1 MRMLLRGVIEEREI
15 LVTRRYNIRGGQ
27 DEYDPISVR
36 AEDSPVSRLHLIK
49 TVSSNKE
56 LTESLALQFPNLYE
70 GRKYYKSHHKM
81 ESKRTS
87 PLPLVKKKTP
97 SPKKPSPKK
106 PSPKRRTTQEKKKK
120 NGHRRTSSPKQKNSR
135 KKSLKINGERK
146 DKKRRVEMK
155 PLGNQVP
162 SSVITVTHFNAHSYR
177 KYRTRFLANYRNTIR
192 IRDKPNVNS
201 LNKGT
206 KIRPNFRRREKDT
219 NDDASR
225 FGITDGGFSVVSRY
239 LWDEDLGE
247 STTTTTTSTRLHH
260 PIFSLQMPTSEFT
273 SVGCQLRNYDSK

>member
-1 MRMLLRGVIEEREI
+1 MGNEVCSLLNELNVIKDRDDIRKAKMGVRKMRQQLHGAAREECVPFSLVTEDQLNFLLRVLESAEGRAKMRMLLRGVIEEREI
-15 LVTRRYNIRGGQ
+15 LVDSIEDVMYRDMEGE

-97 SPKKPSPKK
+97 SPKKPSPK
-106 PSPKRRTTQEKKKK
+106 RRTTQEKKKK

-135 KKSLKINGERK
+135 KKSLKNQQKEK
-146 DKKRRVEMK
+146 EKEKEKETKKESVK
-155 PLGNQVP
+155 QPLGVKP
-162 SSVITVTHFNAHSYR
+162 VSVSSVRSIMSLISTHTRYR
-177 KYRTRFLANYRNTIR
+177 KY
-192 IRDKPNVNS
+192 PNSNS
-201 LNKGT
+201 YS
-206 KIRPNFRRREKDT
+206 I
-219 NDDASR
+219 SY
-225 FGITDGGFSVVSRY
+225 S
-239 LWDEDLGE
+239 
-247 STTTTTTSTRLHH
+247 
-260 PIFSLQMPTSEFT
+260 
-273 SVGCQLRNYDSK
+273 